1 VTVTVKERTTTF
13 SYPHA
18 TAIIGQPFS
27 LAPVTSGFTNPTF
40 ALLYGNLPAGLILNP
55 TTGVISGT
63 PTGPTGTIDGVISAY
78 ENNAYDAALDV
89 VTVQNPAPPPPNPIP
104 TLSEWGAMIMALMM
118 LFVVGGRRMV
128 GR

>member
-27 LAPVTSGFTNPTF
+27 LAPVTSGFTNPTY
-40 ALLYGNLPAGLILNP
+40 ALLYGNLPAGLTLNP

-63 PTGPTGTIDGVISAY
+63 PTGPIGTVDGVISAY
-78 ENNAYDAALDV
+78 ENNAYDAALAV
-89 VTVQNPAPPPPNPIP
+89 ITEQNPAPPRPIP
-104 TLSEWGAMIMALMM
+104 TLGEWGAMIMALMM
-118 LFVVGGRRMV
+118 LLMVGSRRMV